1 MRVKFNAEKD
11 EQMVDVMGY
20 AINGIFKAQ
29 ILLHFRKHEHT
40 NFQIS
45 VEQQD
50 YSITHA
56 PLLNIIYLQTSKLFQ
71 TELRKILTKGNLLE

>member
-11 EQMVDVMGY
+11 ERMVDVMGY

-29 ILLHFRKHEHT
+29 ILLHVRQHEHT

-45 VEQQD
+45 VERQD
-50 YSITHA
+50 YSATHA
-56 PLLNIIYLQTSKLFQ
+56 PLLNIYLQTSKLFQ
-71 TELRKILTKGNLLE
+71 TELRKIHTKSNLLE

>member
-1 MRVKFNAEKD
+1 MRVKFNAEKN
-11 EQMVDVMGY
+11 ERIVDVMGY
-20 AINGIFKAQ
+20 AINVIFKAQ

-45 VEQQD
+45 VEQKD
-50 YSITHA
+50 YSATHA
-56 PLLNIIYLQTSKLFQ
+56 PLLNIYLQTSKLFQ